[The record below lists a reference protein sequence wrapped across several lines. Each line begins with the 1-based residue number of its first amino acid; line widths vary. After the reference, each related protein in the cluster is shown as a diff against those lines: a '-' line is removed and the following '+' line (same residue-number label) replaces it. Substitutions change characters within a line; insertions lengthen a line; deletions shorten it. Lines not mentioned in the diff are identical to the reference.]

1 MQIKRV
7 TKKRGVFGFA
17 TNIAESLEFNELR
30 SACGDV
36 FKAVLDRF
44 SKEQFTR
51 EFVPVIEASFLNKK
65 YAVFNFCA

>member
-17 TNIAESLEFNELR
+17 SNIVECLEYNELR

-36 FKAVLDRF
+36 FKAVLERF

-51 EFVPVIEASFLNKK
+51 EFVPVIEASFLNKR
-65 YAVFNFCA
+65 YYF